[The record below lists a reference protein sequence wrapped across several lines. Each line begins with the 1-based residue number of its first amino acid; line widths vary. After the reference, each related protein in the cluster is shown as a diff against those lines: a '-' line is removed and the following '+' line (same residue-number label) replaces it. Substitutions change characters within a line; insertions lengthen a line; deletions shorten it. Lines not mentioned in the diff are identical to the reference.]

1 MKKRFQL
8 SGNMKNVAKISSGT
22 VLGQLISILTLPLI
36 TRIYGAS
43 ILGVWTTIYAIANL
57 INMVSDLGMTQS
69 VMICKEENAPKTLGV
84 LLLLTGSISLL
95 AAPVVGIY
103 CYFVIGYG
111 WGQTLTVILFAV
123 LYGLSLQLSQVCYTW
138 LNRNKQYSALMK
150 NPVLNY
156 LSMAVITL
164 TLGYLGFEKYGYF
177 IGMTVAQMLTLLHML
192 RFMPRKLPR
201 ISRTAVGEVIRE
213 NKEFVKYQLPSNMA
227 YQFRE
232 QLPNLLIG
240 GLFGDAILG
249 CYSVSLKLLNIPV
262 TFIGQALGKVFYQR
276 LAELKQKGQQVSD
289 FIYRNISRAMKLAII
304 PMILLAAF
312 GDAAVVMFF
321 GEVYAMGGVIVRIV
335 AFRAVFT
342 FISTSTQ
349 GMDIVLGKQRY
360 AMLCCLAQT
369 GAMAL
374 AIAGSFYLTHN
385 IYWCAVIMTVF
396 FIVIQVTYF
405 CAIFK
410 TVEIRPLR
418 YLKSIGVS
426 LAVVLVAAFA
436 LRAAYI
442 WIMELTGWG
451 LLEYLGQFLV
461 R

>member
-1 MKKRFQL
+1 MKKRFRL

-22 VLGQLISILTLPLI
+22 VLGQLISIATLPLI
-36 TRIYGAS
+36 TRIYGAG
-43 ILGVWTTIYAIANL
+43 IMGVWTTIFSIANL

-69 VMICKEENAPKTLGV
+69 VMICKEETAPRTLGV
-84 LLLLTGSISLL
+84 LLLLTASISLL
-95 AAPVVGIY
+95 AVPLVGVY
-103 CYFVIGYG
+103 CYFIIDYT
-111 WGQTLTVILFAV
+111 WGQTLTVIAFAV
-123 LYGLSLQLSQVCYTW
+123 IYGLSLQLSQVCYTW

-164 TLGYLGFEKYGYF
+164 ALGYMGFVQYGYF
-177 IGMTVAQMLTLLHML
+177 IGMTVAQILTLLHML
-192 RFMPRKLPR
+192 RFMPRKIPR
-201 ISRTAVGEVIRE
+201 VSAQDVREVIRE
-213 NKEFVKYQLPSNMA
+213 NGDFVKYQLPSNMA
-227 YQFRE
+227 YQVRE

-240 GLFGDAILG
+240 GLFGDAVLG

-276 LAELKQKGQQVSD
+276 LAELKQKGQLVSD
-289 FIYRNISRAMKLAII
+289 FIYRNVSRAMKLAIL

-312 GDAAVVMFF
+312 GDAAVVLFF
-321 GEVYAMGGVIVRIV
+321 GEAYAMGGVIVRIV

-369 GAMAL
+369 AGMAL
-374 AIAGSFYLTHN
+374 AITGSFYLTGN
-385 IYWCAVIMTVF
+385 IYWCAVVMTVL

-418 YLKSIGVS
+418 YLKSIALS
-426 LAVVLVAAFA
+426 LGVVLITAPV

-442 WIMELTGWG
+442 WVTELTGWG
-451 LLEYLGQFLV
+451 LLEYLAQFLV